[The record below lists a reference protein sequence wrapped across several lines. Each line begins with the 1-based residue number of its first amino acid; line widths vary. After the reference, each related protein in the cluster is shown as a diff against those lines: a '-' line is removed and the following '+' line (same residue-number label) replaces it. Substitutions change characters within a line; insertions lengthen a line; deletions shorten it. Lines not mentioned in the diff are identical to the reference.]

1 MELNKFQKVIYDI
14 ASRVYENL
22 GPGHSEKVY
31 QKAMSCE
38 LNCNNILHD
47 LERHISIKY
56 IDSKNNVHILES
68 ERIDILIHKNNE
80 INNYVVIELKAINK
94 TMQEPQ
100 SVQVNKY
107 FKELKKE
114 NIIPNYGILINFPQ
128 PNHKETRK
136 IIDFKIIKNNI
147 TQIILIILITL
158 IILIFSINSM
168 HLLIR
173 TIANKSTS

>member
-1 MELNKFQKVIYDI
+1 MSFNKIKNQYTNLQELIYQV
-14 ASRVYENL
+14 AERVYDNL
-22 GPGHSEKVY
+22 GPGHSEKIY

-68 ERIDILIHKNNE
+68 ERIDILIHKTND
-80 INNYVVIELKAINK
+80 NNYVVIELKAINK
-94 TMQEPQ
+94 TMQEQ
-100 SVQVNKY
+100 QIVQINKY

-128 PNHKETRK
+128 PNSKETK
-136 IIDFKIIKNNI
+136 KTIDFKVIKNDV
-147 TQIILIILITL
+147 
-158 IILIFSINSM
+158 
-168 HLLIR
+168 
-173 TIANKSTS
+173 K

>member
-1 MELNKFQKVIYDI
+1 MSFNKIENQYTKLQELIYQV
-14 ASRVYENL
+14 AERVYDNL
-22 GPGHSEKVY
+22 GPGHSEKIY

-68 ERIDILIHKNNE
+68 ERIDILIHKTND
-80 INNYVVIELKAINK
+80 NNYVVIELKAINK
-94 TMQEPQ
+94 TMQEQ
-100 SVQVNKY
+100 QIVQINKY

-128 PNHKETRK
+128 PNSKETK
-136 IIDFKIIKNNI
+136 KTIDFKVIKNDV
-147 TQIILIILITL
+147 
-158 IILIFSINSM
+158 
-168 HLLIR
+168 
-173 TIANKSTS
+173 K

>member
-1 MELNKFQKVIYDI
+1 MSINKPENNYTKLQELIYRV
-14 ASRVYENL
+14 AERVYDNL
-22 GPGHSEKVY
+22 GPGHSEKIY

-68 ERIDILIHKNNE
+68 ERIDILIHKTND
-80 INNYVVIELKAINK
+80 NNYVVIELKAINK
-94 TMQEPQ
+94 IMQEQ
-100 SVQVNKY
+100 QIVQVNKY

-128 PNHKETRK
+128 PNAKETK
-136 IIDFKIIKNNI
+136 KTIDFKVIKNNV
-147 TQIILIILITL
+147 
-158 IILIFSINSM
+158 N
-168 HLLIR
+168 
-173 TIANKSTS
+173 